1 MDTQPG
7 IDILITQFL
16 TAKQAAGKSPA
27 TLSFYRDNLAR
38 IRWWLATTNS
48 PTEISLITPPVLRT
62 LLVYVR
68 TASNRWGIGST
79 SSQKPAS
86 MSTVDAYWRTLQAF
100 FSWLV
105 KEDVITAEANPMKK
119 IPRPTYPRKII
130 QDIPLPL
137 IKEVIQHCGRSLF
150 IAIRNKAIILFFLDT
165 GVRLGACHGLSLTDI
180 NLETGLAR
188 VWEKGGRQI
197 LVHLNETALAAL
209 KDYLA
214 VRRQFTNPAL
224 WLKEDGTPLS
234 KSAIQTMVRR
244 LRNHGG
250 NARWTPHS
258 FRNTFAVNLLRGGAD
273 TFSLQTLGGWK
284 DLEMPRHY
292 TQALKIEDAI
302 RVHSRASPADR
313 MAAGRDS

>member
-1 MDTQPG
+1 
-7 IDILITQFL
+7 
-16 TAKQAAGKSPA
+16 
-27 TLSFYRDNLAR
+27 
-38 IRWWLATTNS
+38 
-48 PTEISLITPPVLRT
+48 
-62 LLVYVR
+62 
-68 TASNRWGIGST
+68 
-79 SSQKPAS
+79 
-86 MSTVDAYWRTLQAF
+86 
-100 FSWLV
+100 
-105 KEDVITAEANPMKK
+105 MKK

-137 IKEVIQHCGRSLF
+137 IKEVIQHCGRSRF
-150 IAIRNKAIILFFLDT
+150 IAIRNRAIILFFLDT
-165 GVRLGACHGLSLTDI
+165 GVRLGACYGLSLTDI

-214 VRRQFTNPAL
+214 VRRRFTSQAL

-250 NARWTPHS
+250 NARWTPHT